1 MLETLA
7 VDSTELAGGVSR
19 QLVQMGPFEK
29 APRHSEW
36 PLLPVISGL
45 RSVGL

>member
-7 VDSTELAGGVSR
+7 WDSTELAGGVSR

-29 APRHSEW
+29 ALRHSEW
-36 PLLPVISGL
+36 PLLPVISRL